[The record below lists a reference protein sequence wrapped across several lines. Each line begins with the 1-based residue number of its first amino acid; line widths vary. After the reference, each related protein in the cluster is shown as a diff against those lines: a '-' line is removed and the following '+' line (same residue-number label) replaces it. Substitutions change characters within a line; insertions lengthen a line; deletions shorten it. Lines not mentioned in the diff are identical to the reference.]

1 MVQRLMLLG
10 LLLGGPA
17 LVGAQ
22 DNPARMVEV
31 DPIRCWWRTS
41 SAAVRMGETFTVG
54 LTCAVLEAD
63 GVTVIPDESQLTDSA
78 IQLNPFEVIG
88 GSHPPDLRS
97 GQRRFFQY
105 EYITRVINPD
115 VVGQDV
121 PLPNVVVHY
130 RVNSRLPG
138 NAAMQGRDLSY
149 LLPPQTI
156 RVLSLVPSDAT
167 DIRDA
172 SGASFARVEALGAR
186 AGVFE
191 IAAVTL
197 TALGALMAVVS
208 LFTLARGARRRKT
221 AGERMLPAW
230 RVAHTADREL
240 AAVARES
247 QAQGWNDALID
258 RALSAMRVTAAS
270 LVGGTVSQAKASMN
284 GAGAGGRILSAGPGL
299 LDPIIP
305 GRQRGLALSSAIT
318 AHDLRRELAG
328 LPETASPARRQR
340 LETLAD
346 ALATFTA
353 AQYGPASKPDGAA
366 LDEALSAA
374 AGVSRK
380 LRTER
385 LWSRPPARRTAAS
398 MTAERQ
404 A

>member
-1 MVQRLMLLG
+1 MILTG
-10 LLLGGPA
+10 LLLAAPA
-17 LVGAQ
+17 FAAAQ
-22 DNPARMVEV
+22 DSRKMVEV

-41 SAAVRMGETFTVG
+41 SSAVRMGETFNVG

-105 EYITRVINPD
+105 EYIARVINPD
-115 VVGQDV
+115 VIGQDV
-121 PLPNVVVHY
+121 PLPNLVVHY

-156 RVLSLVPSDAT
+156 RVLSLVASDAT

-172 SGASFARVEALGAR
+172 SGASFGRVESLSAR

-197 TALGALMAVVS
+197 VALGSLMTIVS

-221 AGERMLPAW
+221 VGERVLAPW
-230 RVAHTADREL
+230 RIAFSADREL

-247 QAQGWNDALID
+247 QGGWNDELID
-258 RALSAMRVTAAS
+258 RALAGTRIAAAS
-270 LVGGTVSQAKASMN
+270 LLGSTVSQAKTAANN
-284 GAGAGGRILSAGPGL
+284 GGSSGRIISAGPGL
-299 LDPIIP
+299 FDTVIP
-305 GRQRGLALSSAIT
+305 GRQRSLALSSAIT
-318 AHDLRRELAG
+318 AHDLRLELAR
-328 LPETASPARRQR
+328 LPDTAPAARRLQ

-346 ALATFTA
+346 SLAVFTA
-353 AQYGPASKPDGAA
+353 AQYGSSRTPDSAT
-366 LDEALSAA
+366 LDAALSAA
-374 AGVSRK
+374 RSVSRR
-380 LRTER
+380 LRTQR

-398 MTAERQ
+398 IVERQ

>member
-1 MVQRLMLLG
+1 MVQRLIVAG
-10 LLLGGPA
+10 LLLAAPA
-17 LVGAQ
+17 LAAAQ
-22 DNPARMVEV
+22 DNPRKMVEV

-105 EYITRVINPD
+105 EYVTRVINPD
-115 VVGQDV
+115 VIGQDV
-121 PLPNVVVHY
+121 PLPNLIVHY

-149 LLPPQTI
+149 LMPPQTI

-191 IAAVTL
+191 IAAVTFV
-197 TALGALMAVVS
+197 ALGSLMTIVA
-208 LFTLARGARRRKT
+208 LFTLARGARRRKA
-221 AGERMLPAW
+221 AGERMLPPW

-240 AAVARES
+240 AAVARDS
-247 QAQGWNDALID
+247 KQGWNDELID

-270 LVGGTVSQAKASMN
+270 LVGGTVSQAKASSN
-284 GAGAGGRILSAGPGL
+284 GGSGGRIVSAGPGW

-318 AHDLRRELAG
+318 AHDLRQEVAR
-328 LPETASPARRQR
+328 LPETASPARRHQ

-353 AQYGPASKPDGAA
+353 AQYGSSRQRDGSA

-380 LRTER
+380 LRNER

>member
-1 MVQRLMLLG
+1 MVQRMILAG
-10 LLLGGPA
+10 LLLAGPTLA
-17 LVGAQ
+17 AAQ
-22 DNPARMVEV
+22 ETRKMVEV

-41 SAAVRMGETFTVG
+41 SAAVRIGETFNVG

-115 VVGQDV
+115 VIGQDV

-172 SGASFARVEALGAR
+172 SGASFGRVESLSAR
-186 AGVFE
+186 AGMFE

-197 TALGALMAVVS
+197 VALGSLMTIVS

-221 AGERMLPAW
+221 AGERLLAPW
-230 RVAHTADREL
+230 RVAYSADREL
-240 AAVARES
+240 AAVARDS
-247 QAQGWNDALID
+247 QGGWTDELIE
-258 RALSAMRVTAAS
+258 RALAGMRLAAAS
-270 LVGGTVSQAKASMN
+270 LLGSTVSQIKAPTDGDGS
-284 GAGAGGRILSAGPGL
+284 GRILAAGPGL

-305 GRQRGLALSSAIT
+305 GRRRSLALSSAIT
-318 AHDLRRELAG
+318 AHDLRQELAR
-328 LPETASPARRQR
+328 LPDTARAARRQQ

-346 ALATFTA
+346 AMATFTA
-353 AQYGPASKPDGAA
+353 AQYGSSRNRDGAA
-366 LDEALSAA
+366 LDAALSSATS
-374 AGVSRK
+374 VSRR

-385 LWSRPPARRTAAS
+385 LWSRPPVRRTAAS
-398 MTAERQ
+398 IVERQ

>member
-1 MVQRLMLLG
+1 
-10 LLLGGPA
+10 
-17 LVGAQ
+17 
-22 DNPARMVEV
+22 MVEV

-41 SAAVRMGETFTVG
+41 SAAVRMGETFNVG

-105 EYITRVINPD
+105 DYIARVINPD
-115 VVGQDV
+115 VIGQDV
-121 PLPNVVVHY
+121 PLPNLVVHY

-172 SGASFARVEALGAR
+172 SGASFGRVESLSAR

-197 TALGALMAVVS
+197 VALGSLMTIVS
-208 LFTLARGARRRKT
+208 LFTLARGARRRKA
-221 AGERMLPAW
+221 AGERVLAPW
-230 RVAHTADREL
+230 RVALTADREL
-240 AAVARES
+240 AAVARDS
-247 QAQGWNDALID
+247 QGGWTDELID
-258 RALSAMRVTAAS
+258 RALAGTRITAAS
-270 LVGGTVSQAKASMN
+270 LLGSTVSQAKSAADSN
-284 GAGAGGRILSAGPGL
+284 GSGGRIISAGPGL
-299 LDPIIP
+299 LDAIIP
-305 GRQRGLALSSAIT
+305 GRQRSLALSSAIT
-318 AHDLRRELAG
+318 AHDLRQELAR
-328 LPETASPARRQR
+328 LPETAPAARRQQ
-340 LETLAD
+340 LDTLAD
-346 ALATFTA
+346 ALATLTA
-353 AQYGPASKPDGAA
+353 AQYGSSRNRDGAA
-366 LDEALSAA
+366 LDAALSAA
-374 AGVSRK
+374 SSVSRR
-380 LRTER
+380 LRTQR
-385 LWSRPPARRTAAS
+385 LWSRPPVRRTAAS
-398 MTAERQ
+398 IVERQ

>member
-1 MVQRLMLLG
+1 MVQRLILTG
-10 LLLGGPA
+10 LLFAAPA
-17 LVGAQ
+17 LAAAQ
-22 DNPARMVEV
+22 DNPAKMVEV

-63 GVTVIPDESQLTDSA
+63 GVQVIPDESQLTDSA

-105 EYITRVINPD
+105 EYVTRVINPD
-115 VVGQDV
+115 VIGQDV
-121 PLPNVVVHY
+121 PLPNLIVHY

-167 DIRDA
+167 DIRDT

-191 IAAVTL
+191 IAAITFV
-197 TALGALMAVVS
+197 ALGSLMTIVS

-221 AGERMLPAW
+221 VGERVLPAW

-247 QAQGWNDALID
+247 QAQGWNDELVE

-270 LVGGTVSQAKASMN
+270 LVGATVSQSKAAAN
-284 GAGAGGRILSAGPGL
+284 GNAGGRIVSAGPGL
-299 LDPIIP
+299 LDSIIP
-305 GRQRGLALSSAIT
+305 GRQRGLVLSSAIT
-318 AHDLRRELAG
+318 AHDLRQELAR
-328 LPETASPARRQR
+328 LPETASSARRGQ
-340 LETLAD
+340 LEKLAD
-346 ALATFTA
+346 AMGTFTA
-353 AQYGPASKPDGAA
+353 SQYGSSRQRDGAA

-374 AGVSRK
+374 AGVSRR

-385 LWSRPPARRTAAS
+385 LWSRPPARRTAAA

>member
-1 MVQRLMLLG
+1 
-10 LLLGGPA
+10 
-17 LVGAQ
+17 
-22 DNPARMVEV
+22 MVEV

-63 GVTVIPDESQLTDSA
+63 GVQVIPDESQLADSA

-105 EYITRVINPD
+105 EYLTRVINPD
-115 VVGQDV
+115 VIGQDV

-156 RVLSLVPSDAT
+156 RVLSLVPADAA

-172 SGASFARVEALGAR
+172 SGASFGRVESLGAR

-191 IAAVTL
+191 IAAVTFV
-197 TALGALMAVVS
+197 ALGSLMTIVS
-208 LFTLARGARRRKT
+208 VFTLARGARRRKA
-221 AGERMLPAW
+221 AGERVLPAW
-230 RVAHTADREL
+230 RVAHSADREL
-240 AAVARES
+240 AAVALESRE
-247 QAQGWNDALID
+247 GWTDDRID
-258 RALSAMRVTAAS
+258 RALAATRITAAS
-270 LVGGTVSQAKASMN
+270 LVGGAVSQSKAP
-284 GAGAGGRILSAGPGL
+284 AHDRGAGGRIISAGPGL
-299 LDPIIP
+299 LDPFLP
-305 GRQRGLALSSAIT
+305 GRKRKVMLSSAIT
-318 AHDLRRELAG
+318 AQDLRNELAR
-328 LPETASPARRQR
+328 LPETAPPRLRQQ
-340 LETLAD
+340 LDALAD
-346 ALATFTA
+346 AMATLTA
-353 AQYGPASKPDGAA
+353 ARYGPTRERNSTA

-374 AGVSRK
+374 AAVSRR

-385 LWSRPPARRTAAS
+385 IWSRPPARRTAAS
-398 MTAERQ
+398 IA
-404 A
+404 ADKPA